1 MIDCVVCL
9 PLVLCT
15 HARRHQVT
23 SLNDEKQALLE
34 RMADGR
40 ELRIE
45 HLKRMA
51 MRRMKNQ
58 GLMRG
63 WSAWSELWD
72 QASMQRRLLAGAAS
86 RLTKPKL

>member
-1 MIDCVVCL
+1 MHSLCAARAQAERDSVVL
-9 PLVLCT
+9 SQKEGADRL
-15 HARRHQVT
+15 A
-23 SLNDEKQALLE
+23 EE
-34 RMADGR
+34 R
-40 ELRIE
+40 EQRIE

-58 GLMRG
+58 GLTRG
-63 WSAWSELWD
+63 WSAWSELWE